1 MTVKFRPNGSRP
13 DAPRPLT
20 EDEFQKAVEDLIED
34 AERNADA
41 NWRSARDEGW
51 KRYRGGLESVDAKPE
66 PGGDSTVY
74 AEVRDAVQ
82 QLMPEIMEQLAGSEE
97 PVEYYS
103 NDPQKAQQT
112 KAATLL
118 AISIWWEG
126 GGWQSLYDAVM
137 HAAVGRLGC
146 LKIYRHE
153 KLCMEEEEV
162 AGQPEELDQYQ
173 QTPGYAVLERED
185 IEAEAADPT
194 TGEPVRYIA
203 HSKAQVRRYYVEAEL
218 RIDAP
223 FPGEVICTTG
233 SDPDSALCIG
243 QKSTVRMADLRA
255 MGIELDELEDVQG
268 YDDTADD
275 ERAAQ
280 TGESRQTPKDFGSWA
295 LQPVTLFEV
304 YVLLDAN
311 GDGLLERWK
320 VIAAGDDKTVLR
332 AEQRPRHDDQP
343 YVLFPYRRNP
353 QTIQGLSITDLV
365 TDLQETKTKLM
376 RGLIDNV
383 DTVNN
388 PMMLA
393 SGTVNWAS
401 LQTWRKMK
409 VVDERTPNSVRWFAP
424 PPTAGETLP
433 VLQYLDTLTEQR
445 IGAGRAAQGLQ
456 PDSLTSV
463 AAVAVAGA
471 QAAAQRAIK
480 LTVRTIA
487 ELGLRPAFTKL
498 LRLMVGEAPRAVVGE
513 DGQYQVVDPRALDP
527 AFGVRARVGLGAMA
541 AEERRGAYRE
551 LIGLTAQLLGAP
563 PPYNTLTTPNKTATL
578 IQSAV
583 AEFRGLGAG
592 RFYSTPDEV
601 KAAQAQQEQQPPPP
615 DPKMV
620 EAQGKLQL
628 QGQKAQADMQLQ
640 GAKLQGGMAMDAQKL
655 QADAVAKSQKAWA
668 DLQSSMAKI
677 ASQERLGRI
686 EIANEAALER
696 YAIDKQARQG
706 QGKIPNVKR

>member
-1 MTVKFRPNGSRP
+1 MTVKFRPNGARP
-13 DAPRPLT
+13 DAPRPLS
-20 EDEFQKAVEDLIED
+20 EDEFQQAVEELIED
-34 AERNADA
+34 AEHYADA
-41 NWRSARDEGW
+41 NWRGAREDGW
-51 KRYRGGLESVDAKPE
+51 KRYKGHVDTKPE

-82 QLMPEIMEQLAGSEE
+82 QLLPEIMEQLAGSEE

-103 NDPQKAQQT
+103 NDPAKAQQT

-126 GGWQSLYDAVM
+126 GGWQSLYDSVM

-146 LKIYRHE
+146 LKVYRHE
-153 KLCMEEEEV
+153 KLCMEEEQV
-162 AGQPEELDQYQ
+162 SGSPEEMDQYE
-173 QTPGYAVLERED
+173 QTPGYAVMERED
-185 IEAEAADPT
+185 IEAEAPDPL
-194 TGEPVRYIA
+194 TGEPIHYVA
-203 HSKAQVRRYYVEAEL
+203 QSVGQVRRYYVEAEL

-223 FPGEVICTTG
+223 FPGEIICTST

-255 MGIELDELEDVQG
+255 MGIELDELEDVRG

-280 TGESRQTPKDFGSWA
+280 TDESRQTPKDYGSWA
-295 LQPVTLFEV
+295 LQPVTLYEV

-332 AEQRPRHDDQP
+332 AEQRATHDDQP
-343 YVLFPYRRNP
+343 YVLFPYRRSP
-353 QTIQGLSITDLV
+353 QTIQGLSIPDLV
-365 TDLQETKTKLM
+365 TDLQESKTKLM

-433 VLQYLDTLTEQR
+433 VLQYLDTITEQR

-480 LTVRTIA
+480 LTTRTIA
-487 ELGLRPAFTKL
+487 ELGLRPAFSKL

-513 DGQYQVVDPRALDP
+513 DGKYQVVDPRALDP

-541 AEERRGAYRE
+541 AEERKGAYRE

-563 PPYNTLTTPNKTATL
+563 PPYNMLTTPDKTATL
-578 IQSAV
+578 VQSAV

-592 RFYSTPDEV
+592 RFYATPEEV
-601 KAAQAQQEQQPPPP
+601 QQAMAQQAQEPSPP
-615 DPKMV
+615 DPKMI
-620 EAQGKLQL
+620 EAQGKLQI

-640 GAKLQGGMAMDAQKL
+640 GAKMQAGAQQSAMKV
-655 QADAVAKSQKAWA
+655 QADAAAKQNKNWLDFQAA
-668 DLQSSMAKI
+668 MAKI
-677 ASQERLGRI
+677 Q
-686 EIANEAALER
+686 ANERTDRMELAIESKIER
-696 YAIDKQARQG
+696 EAIRAGAKSG
-706 QGKIPNVKR
+706 QGNVPRAKR

>member
-1 MTVKFRPNGSRP
+1 VTVKFRPNGGRP
-13 DAPRPLT
+13 DAPRPLS
-20 EDEFQKAVEDLIED
+20 EDEFQQSVEELIED
-34 AERNADA
+34 AERYADA
-41 NWRSARDEGW
+41 NWRGARDDGW
-51 KRYRGGLESVDAKPE
+51 KRYRGHVDTKPE

-82 QLMPEIMEQLAGSEE
+82 QLLPEIMEQLAGSEE

-103 NDPQKAQQT
+103 NDPAKAGQT

-146 LKIYRHE
+146 LKVYRHE
-153 KLCMEEEEV
+153 KLCMEEQEV
-162 AGQPEELDQYQ
+162 AGQPEELDQYE

-185 IEAEAADPT
+185 IQAEAQDPV
-194 TGEPVRYIA
+194 TGEPVSYVA
-203 HSKAQVRRYYVEAEL
+203 HSVGQVRRYYVEAEL

-223 FPGEVICTTG
+223 FPGEIICTST
-233 SDPDSALCIG
+233 SDPDAALCIG
-243 QKSTVRMADLRA
+243 QKSTVRMADLRS
-255 MGIELDELEDVQG
+255 MGLELDELEDIQG

-275 ERAAQ
+275 ERASQ
-280 TGESRQTPKDFGSWA
+280 TDESRQTPKDYGSWA
-295 LQPVTLFEV
+295 LQPVTLYEV

-332 AEQRPRHDDQP
+332 AEQRSAHDDQP
-343 YVLFPYRRNP
+343 YVLFPYRRSP
-353 QTIQGLSITDLV
+353 QTIQGLSIADLV

-480 LTVRTIA
+480 LTTRTIA
-487 ELGLRPAFTKL
+487 ELGLRPAFSKL

-513 DGQYQVVDPRALDP
+513 DGKYQTVDPRALDP

-563 PPYNTLTTPNKTATL
+563 PPYNTLTTPDKTALL
-578 IQSAV
+578 IQNAV
-583 AEFRGLGAG
+583 AEFKGLGAG
-592 RFYSTPDEV
+592 RYYSTEDEV
-601 KAAQAQQEQQPPPP
+601 KKAMAQQQEPPP
-615 DPKMV
+615 DPKMI
-620 EAQGKLQL
+620 EAQGKLQI

-640 GAKLQGGMAMDAQKL
+640 GAKLQSGLAIDAQKL
-655 QADAVAKSQKAWA
+655 QADAVAKQQKSWM
-668 DLQSSMAKI
+668 DLQATMAKI
-677 ASQERLGRI
+677 NSQERLGRI
-686 EIANEAALER
+686 ELASEAALER

>member
-1 MTVKFRPNGSRP
+1 VTVKVRPNGSRP
-13 DAPRPLT
+13 DAPRPLS
-20 EDEFQKAVEDLIED
+20 EDEFQQAVEELITD
-34 AERNADA
+34 AESYADA
-41 NWRSARDEGW
+41 NWRGAREDGW
-51 KRYRGGLESVDAKPE
+51 KRYKGFVDTKPE
-66 PGGDSTVY
+66 PGGDATVY

-82 QLMPEIMEQLAGSEE
+82 QLLPEIMEQLAGSEE

-103 NDPQKAQQT
+103 NDPAKAGQT
-112 KAATLL
+112 KSATLL
-118 AISIWWEG
+118 AQACWWEG
-126 GGWQSLYDAVM
+126 GGWCALIDSVM

-146 LKIYRHE
+146 LKVYRHE
-153 KLCMEEEEV
+153 KLCMEEEQV
-162 AGQPEELDQYQ
+162 SGQPEELDQYEA
-173 QTPGYAVLERED
+173 TPGYAVLERED
-185 IEAEAADPT
+185 IQAETQDPV
-194 TGEPVRYIA
+194 TGEPVSYVA
-203 HSKAQVRRYYVEAEL
+203 HSVGQVRRYYVEAAL

-223 FPGEVICTTG
+223 FPGEIICTSTN
-233 SDPDSALCIG
+233 DPDTALCIG

-275 ERAAQ
+275 ERASQ
-280 TGESRQTPKDFGSWA
+280 TDEQRQTPKDYGSWA
-295 LQPVTLFEV
+295 LQPVTLYEV
-304 YVLLDAN
+304 YILIDAN

-332 AEQRPRHDDQP
+332 AEQRATHDDQP
-343 YVLFPYRRNP
+343 YVLFPYRRSP
-353 QTIQGLSITDLV
+353 QTIQGLSIPDLV
-365 TDLQETKTKLM
+365 TDLMESKTKLM
-376 RGLIDNV
+376 RGVIDNV

-480 LTVRTIA
+480 LTTRTIA
-487 ELGLRPAFTKL
+487 ELGLRPAFAKL

-513 DGQYQVVDPRALDP
+513 DGKYQVVDPRALDP

-541 AEERRGAYRE
+541 AEERKGAYRE

-563 PPYNTLTTPNKTATL
+563 PPYNTLTTPDKTAAL
-578 IQSAV
+578 IQAAV
-583 AEFRGLGAG
+583 SEFKGLGAA
-592 RFYSTPDEV
+592 RFYATPDEV
-601 KAAQAQQEQQPPPP
+601 QQQLAQQAQQEPPP
-615 DPKMV
+615 DPKMI
-620 EAQGKLQL
+620 EAQGKLQIA
-628 QGQKAQADMQLQ
+628 GQKAQADMQLQ
-640 GAKLQGGMAMDAQKL
+640 GVKLQSGVQQSAMKVQSDAQAKQQKSWL
-655 QADAVAKSQKAWA
+655 DFQA
-668 DLQSSMAKI
+668 SMAKI
-677 ASQERLGRI
+677 A
-686 EIANEAALER
+686 ANERTDRMELAIESQLER
-696 YAIDKQARQG
+696 EAIKAGARSG
-706 QGKIPNVKR
+706 QGNVPRRK